1 MKDFKKLAEKWAN
14 EEIKKLQPVL
24 DSIQQRKEDVIE
36 QIISY
41 YQNVYEGVTVV
52 YYNEKFTISGRNE
65 ENNTKVERELKEML
79 KFSAKTNKNS

>member
-1 MKDFKKLAEKWAN
+1 MEDFKKLAEEWAN

-41 YQNVYEGVTVV
+41 YQNVYEGVTLT
-52 YYNEKFTISGRNE
+52 YENDNFTISGRNE
-65 ENNTKVERELKEML
+65 ENMNKVERELKEML
-79 KFSAKTNKNS
+79 KFSAKNS